1 MGGEPHAMTT
11 MVLTATEF
19 EVVWA
24 QLALGEP
31 PLALE
36 LPSFGATDSERGML
50 TSLAMD
56 SLRQRGLA
64 DRIGPTSGLSDTCLG
79 LTRYDWSLDAR
90 LWTGE
95 LLRAFGAA
103 RGESGTLAVR
113 IGDTVHLTRLP
124 DYLLPTDLATL
135 GGGTPSGPGEAL
147 SVRGESLDAA
157 ARAAGAD
164 PVAFA
169 EVLIQRGETPPV
181 ARELAR
187 RCAGAGWWGQFG
199 CTVRDRFGS
208 TRRATRVVAFHD
220 VPGRGRYLVLR
231 RVETG
236 GVVWVTVLPG
246 GSRQLVAQL
255 IALRD
260 ETTTTHGANGRR

>member
-24 QLALGEP
+24 RLSLGEP

-36 LPSFGATDSERGML
+36 LPSFGATDSERRML
-50 TSLAMD
+50 TALAME

-64 DRIGPTSGLSDTCLG
+64 DRVGPTSWLTDACLG
-79 LTRYDWSLDAR
+79 LAEYTWSLDAR

-135 GGGTPSGPGEAL
+135 AGGTPSGPGEAL
-147 SVRGESLDAA
+147 SVRGDSLDAA
-157 ARAAGAD
+157 ARAAGSD

-169 EVLIQRGETPPV
+169 EVLAARGETPQA

-187 RCAGAGWWGQFG
+187 RCAGSGWWGQFG
-199 CTVRDRFGS
+199 CTVRDRFGA
-208 TRRATRVVAFHD
+208 TRRGSRVVAFHD

-231 RVETG
+231 RVENG

-260 ETTTTHGANGRR
+260 ETTAVHGANGRR

>member
-1 MGGEPHAMTT
+1 MSGEPHAMTT
-11 MVLTATEF
+11 MVLTAAEF

-24 QLALGEP
+24 RLALGEP

-36 LPSFGATDSERGML
+36 LPSFGATDAERRVL
-50 TSLAMD
+50 TTMAMD
-56 SLRQRGLA
+56 ALRERGLA
-64 DRIGPTSGLSDTCLG
+64 DRVGPTSWLTDACLSLAEYT
-79 LTRYDWSLDAR
+79 WSLDAR
-90 LWTGE
+90 MWAGE

-103 RGESGTLAVR
+103 RGEGGTLAVR
-113 IGDTVHLTRLP
+113 IGDTVHLSRLP

-135 GGGTPSGPGEAL
+135 AGGTPSGPGEAI
-147 SVRGESLDAA
+147 SVRAEALDAA
-157 ARAAGAD
+157 ARQAGAD
-164 PVAFA
+164 PAAFA
-169 EVLIQRGETPPV
+169 EVLTGFGETPAV

-199 CTVRDRFGS
+199 CTVRDRLGS
-208 TRRATRVVAFHD
+208 TRRAARVVAFHD

-231 RVETG
+231 RVDG
-236 GVVWVTVLPG
+236 GSSWVTVLPG

-260 ETTTTHGANGRR
+260 ETTSVHNTNGRG

>member
-1 MGGEPHAMTT
+1 MPGEPHAMTT

-24 QLALGEP
+24 RLSLGEA

-36 LPSFGATDSERGML
+36 LPSFGATDAERRVL
-50 TSLAMD
+50 ASLAMD
-56 SLRQRGLA
+56 SLRERGLA
-64 DRIGPTSGLSDTCLG
+64 DRIGPTSGLTDACLG
-79 LTRYDWSLDAR
+79 LTDYGWSLDAR

-135 GGGTPSGPGEAL
+135 AGNTVSGPGEAI
-147 SVRGESLDAA
+147 SVRGDSLDAA
-157 ARAAGAD
+157 ARVAGAD
-164 PVAFA
+164 PALFA
-169 EVLIQRGETPPV
+169 EVLIDCGETPPV

-199 CTVRDRFGS
+199 CTVKDRFGA
-208 TRRATRVVAFHD
+208 TRRASRVVAFHD

-231 RVETG
+231 RVENG

-260 ETTTTHGANGRR
+260 ETASVHGANGRR